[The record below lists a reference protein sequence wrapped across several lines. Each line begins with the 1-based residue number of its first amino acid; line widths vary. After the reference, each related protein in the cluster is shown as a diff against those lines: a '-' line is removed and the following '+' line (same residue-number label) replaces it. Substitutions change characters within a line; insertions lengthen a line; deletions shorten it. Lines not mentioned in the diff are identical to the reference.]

1 MTKSSAARAVHRAH
15 ALLAANCF
23 YPLLMGSLLA
33 GSFLILRYGFT
44 GSMRYRFL
52 LWNLFLAWIP
62 YGCAVALK
70 YGWSDRGLEE
80 IRRKRRRFTGVTAL
94 VALTWLL
101 TFPNAPYI
109 LTDVVHLMKRRPY
122 RWWFD
127 AGLVLSFALT
137 GCFLGVASLRIIHER
152 VRERGGE
159 LIGWLFV
166 LAITTL
172 SGFGIYLGRFLR
184 FNSWDV
190 LVEPGRV
197 FGALAVRIFD
207 PLDHP
212 QAYGVTF
219 MFAALFV
226 RLLRHV
232 HVGVRE
238 SADRGDISR

>member
-1 MTKSSAARAVHRAH
+1 MTKSSAARAVHRPH

-94 VALTWLL
+94 VALTWL
-101 TFPNAPYI
+101 
-109 LTDVVHLMKRRPY
+109 
-122 RWWFD
+122 
-127 AGLVLSFALT
+127 
-137 GCFLGVASLRIIHER
+137 R